1 MINIQKQID
10 YWEKNADEDIKTAEI
25 LINQKRL
32 S

>member
-1 MINIQKQID
+1 MIIIQKQID
-10 YWEKNADEDIKTAEI
+10 YWVKNADEDIQTAEI